1 VFSEAELLPCDPVC
15 LQIQLSDFC
24 RTAIKGF
31 FQSIA
36 LSSSVNSLQDTLRLL
51 TLWFEFGH
59 WQDVNDVLV
68 DGISMVQIDNWL
80 QVSVS
85 Q

>member
-1 VFSEAELLPCDPVC
+1 M
-15 LQIQLSDFC
+15 LQTCVQVQLSDYC

-36 LSSSVNSLQDTLRLL
+36 LSSSINSLQDTLRLL

-68 DGISMVQIDNWL
+68 EGIRTVQIDNWL
-80 QVSVS
+80 QVSAS
-85 Q
+85 H

>member
-1 VFSEAELLPCDPVC
+1 MQV
-15 LQIQLSDFC
+15 QLSDYC

-59 WQDVNDVLV
+59 LQGVNDVLV
-68 DGISMVQIDNWL
+68 EGIRTVQIDNWL
-80 QVSVS
+80 QVSALR
-85 Q
+85 